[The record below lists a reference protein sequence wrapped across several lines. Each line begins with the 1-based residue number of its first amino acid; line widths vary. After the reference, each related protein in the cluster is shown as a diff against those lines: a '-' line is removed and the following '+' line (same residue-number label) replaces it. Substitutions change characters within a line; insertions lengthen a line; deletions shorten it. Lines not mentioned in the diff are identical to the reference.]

1 MAQDFTDSRPSW
13 GSRVERR
20 RYNRKDFRAL
30 KSTFSGASA
39 PASPVAG
46 MWWYATTTHILK
58 LRNEANNAWLAVWD
72 RANNKP
78 VITNLSNEITSAM
91 ISSALKSPAANV
103 EGLRTLGTGATDAC
117 AGNDE
122 RLTSGVPPD
131 ASVTQPK
138 LAYTAGDNLIIANE
152 RTGGSVAN
160 AGQK

>member
-1 MAQDFTDSRPSW
+1 
-13 GSRVERR
+13 
-20 RYNRKDFRAL
+20 
-30 KSTFSGASA
+30 
-39 PASPVAG
+39 